1 MYRFTQVEIF
11 IYLGRCK
18 KVGKD
23 IIEGKIHG
31 HNIPKL
37 FQNTKAFYFKKIRL
51 FMCLVLICFLSDFQG
66 GPVYT

>member
-1 MYRFTQVEIF
+1 VYRFTQVEIF

-31 HNIPKL
+31 QNLPKL
-37 FQNTKAFYFKKIRL
+37 FQKTKAFYFKKKKLLYVFGLYLLYAR
-51 FMCLVLICFLSDFQG
+51 F
-66 GPVYT
+66 